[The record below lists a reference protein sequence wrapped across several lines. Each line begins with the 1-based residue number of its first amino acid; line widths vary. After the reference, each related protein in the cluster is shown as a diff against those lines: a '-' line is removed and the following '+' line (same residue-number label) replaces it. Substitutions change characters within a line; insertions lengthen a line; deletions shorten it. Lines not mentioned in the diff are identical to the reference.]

1 LFRRPFTQHAKV
13 TVAMSGTLHFGAID
27 SVSDRR
33 THFRERVLFS
43 CAQLGEENGGIVLNI
58 SEGGMALQVVTELS
72 DQDLPPLRFQF
83 SHSHTWVEATGRIA
97 WLSDSKKTVGV
108 EFTNLPEEARRQIKA
123 WISSLNAAGE
133 FVQSN
138 TATSKPVFTA
148 RALRYLFTAAQSS
161 QEAQDASTPGAL
173 VDTAGVASRNVPGGF
188 PKAGH
193 LAALVVAILWV
204 AAFLFLGHHMR
215 ELRNKGKGSDT
226 VLPAAGPA
234 VPAGNP
240 AGNSGARAP
249 MQQSSP
255 SAGPR
260 YVLQV
265 GAMAH
270 RQNADA
276 LAKSLRQNNFAVFVT
291 APGPAGR
298 LYLVL
303 VGPYDQPDR
312 ADSVKKQLQQQGLS
326 AVRSRWNPA
335 EHPKPASP

>member
-1 LFRRPFTQHAKV
+1 
-13 TVAMSGTLHFGAID
+13 MSGTLHFGAID
-27 SVSDRR
+27 SASDRR

-43 CAQLGEENGGIVLNI
+43 CAHLGEENGGIVLNI

-123 WISSLNAAGE
+123 WISSLNSAGE
-133 FVQSN
+133 FAQSN
-138 TATSKPVFTA
+138 AATSKPVFTA
-148 RALRYLFTAAQSS
+148 RVLRSLFTSPQSPAQ
-161 QEAQDASTPGAL
+161 AQDASAPGAL

-193 LAALVVAILWV
+193 LAALVVAILWL
-204 AAFLFLGHHMR
+204 AAFLFLGHHVR
-215 ELRNKGKGSDT
+215 ELRNKGKGSET
-226 VLPAAGPA
+226 AVPAGPA
-234 VPAGNP
+234 VRAGNP
-240 AGNSGARAP
+240 AGNFGAPASI
-249 MQQSSP
+249 QQDSA
-255 SAGPR
+255 SAGPG

-270 RQNADA
+270 QQNADA
-276 LAKSLRQNNFAVFVT
+276 LAKSLRQNNFPVFVT

-298 LYLVL
+298 LYLVF

-326 AVRSRWNPA
+326 AVRSPWNPA
-335 EHPKPASP
+335 EHPKTASP